1 MVVPRQSKSVRHETL
16 FLGTRRLHH
25 LIFDRQRSAVQPIAW
40 CEEDDI
46 ADLICAALNGGP

>member
-1 MVVPRQSKSVRHETL
+1 MKRYFWERSGYVC
-16 FLGTRRLHH
+16 

-46 ADLICAALNGGP
+46 ADLICAALNGDA